1 MTRLYPW
8 TGHVLGCE
16 NGVVR
21 VQTNLGEVRATY
33 SGRMLGMIARDRG
46 CAAQVGDQAVLCRW
60 PDNRVTIEDVR
71 PNSARCAQ
79 VIELPAR

>member
-1 MTRLYPW
+1 MNSRRTLSTMSVQRMTRLYPW

-46 CAAQVGDQAVLCRW
+46 CAAQVGDQAVLC
-60 PDNRVTIEDVR
+60 
-71 PNSARCAQ
+71 AQ